1 MSGSWPV
8 IILSALLVLLLLRAA
23 QTDIRARIISNGL
36 NLAIALLAPV
46 WWWAN
51 DLALYPDIPLQIGL
65 ALAVFALFAALF
77 ALGMMG
83 GGDVKLLA
91 ALALWMPLPVM
102 ARLLVVMALAGGGV
116 TLATLAHHRLT
127 RRTGQA
133 EIPYGVAI
141 AIAGIWVVGA
151 RYLNHWA

>member
-8 IILSALLVLLLLRAA
+8 VILSALLVLLLLRAA
-23 QTDIRARIISNGL
+23 QTDIATRIISNAL

-51 DLALYPDIPLQIGL
+51 GMALWPDIPLQIGL

-91 ALALWMPLPVM
+91 ALALWMPLPAM
-102 ARLLVVMALAGGGV
+102 ARLLVIMALAGGGV

-141 AIAGIWVVGA
+141 AIAGIWVMGA